1 MPPLWATMDNIIHIN
16 NRNNPSL
23 ILAALLA
30 GTLLLSLP
38 TAVSA
43 HGREG
48 RDREKMS
55 SLLQSLFE
63 MKARRGETQTPEW
76 NPGPIGTRTPDLEAP
91 GAWSGPS
98 VAAPLSHESPPSQ
111 PRTHFGLLRVS
122 GAAAA
127 KLPAPI
133 IRSSSSGGGG
143 AGERAKGRLATWRG
157 EAEEGP
163 AALDDSRRLLAGL
176 DDSRRLSA
184 AHNDDSP
191 AGGVKHDFVR
201 DLRRQFELRQQRA
214 HASDE

>member
-1 MPPLWATMDNIIHIN
+1 MDNNIIILNN
-16 NRNNPSL
+16 NRNYRPPSL

-30 GTLLLSLP
+30 SMLLSLP

-63 MKARRGETQTPEW
+63 MKARRATGAQPTPEW
-76 NPGPIGTRTPDLEAP
+76 NPSSPIGESAGTWSDPSMGTWSDPSM
-91 GAWSGPS
+91 SGPS
-98 VAAPLSHESPPSQ
+98 MAPLSHESPPSQ
-111 PRTHFGLLRVS
+111 PPYHLGLLRVS

-133 IRSSSSGGGG
+133 LLRSSGGGG
-143 AGERAKGRLATWRG
+143 AGERRPTSPRLATLRG
-157 EAEEGP
+157 EVGGQ
-163 AALDDSRRLLAGL
+163 GL
-176 DDSRRLSA
+176 DDA
-184 AHNDDSP
+184 PD
-191 AGGVKHDFVR
+191 VKHDFVR

-214 HASDE
+214 QAEE